1 MGAIFGSILSSILG
15 ALAGPLTDKIADVA
29 KAYINKE
36 ISQAEFDAQVKTAIL
51 ACFSSVEATWAEA
64 STKQFEAFQET
75 LRGTPMIQRAYVAV
89 IVSQLFVLVWYQ
101 FFASAFLLLAGRPWP
116 SPGTTID
123 WAYLLLSVAIGGG
136 ALAFRQPGGG
146 VLDSVG
152 AIFSPKT

>member
-75 LRGTPMIQRAYVAV
+75 LRGTPMIQR
-89 IVSQLFVLVWYQ
+89 I
-101 FFASAFLLLAGRPWP
+101 ASSRNAGSCGRC
-116 SPGTTID
+116 S
-123 WAYLLLSVAIGGG
+123 
-136 ALAFRQPGGG
+136 RQSTMP
-146 VLDSVG
+146 VEV
-152 AIFSPKT
+152 PPRM